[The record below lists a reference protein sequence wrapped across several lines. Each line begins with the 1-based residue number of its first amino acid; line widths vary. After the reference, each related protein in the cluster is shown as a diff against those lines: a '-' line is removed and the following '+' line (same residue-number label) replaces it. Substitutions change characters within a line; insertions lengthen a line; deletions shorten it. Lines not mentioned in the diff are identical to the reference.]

1 MRVGARSGQMKPQHV
16 ERQPIQQLWIQQH
29 KAAARTL
36 PARRDILVGL
46 DCDGVLASD
55 RLLWQVLHKRYP
67 THIPEQYEH
76 LRAYDWPRVTA
87 ETTELCLRL
96 SADPG
101 FAGRLAPVPKM
112 ADALRQLHAVGYRF
126 LIVTARPDCVR
137 GATRRWL
144 ARQGLDRCI
153 EAIHCVAHPS
163 EKVALVRELGC
174 SAFVE
179 DNHTTAEALGQVG
192 VRSYLLD
199 APYNRLP
206 THTSVRVRDWPAL
219 GNDLRHRLPLAGA
232 LPDEAASNLE
242 SLAPLAV

>member
-1 MRVGARSGQMKPQHV
+1 MNTQQLV
-16 ERQPIQQLWIQQH
+16 RQPVQPLWKKHDRPKQD
-29 KAAARTL
+29 KPMTPPVLGRA
-36 PARRDILVGL
+36 DILIGL

-67 THIPEQYEH
+67 THIPEQYEQ

-101 FAGRLAPVPKM
+101 FAGRLAPIPHM
-112 ADALRQLHAVGYRF
+112 AEALRQLRALGYRF
-126 LIVTARPDCVR
+126 QIVTARPDCVR

-144 ARQGLDRCI
+144 ARQGLDQCV
-153 EAIHCVAHPS
+153 EAIHCVARPVD
-163 EKVALVRELGC
+163 KVALVRELGC
-174 SAFVE
+174 AAFVE
-179 DNHTTAEALGQVG
+179 DNFTTAEALGQAG

-206 THTSVRVRDWPAL
+206 TRASVRVRGWRAL
-219 GNDLRHRLPLAGA
+219 GADIRRHLRLDAAPL
-232 LPDEAASNLE
+232 DAATSNIA
-242 SLAPLAV
+242 SLASIAV

>member
-1 MRVGARSGQMKPQHV
+1 MNTQHV
-16 ERQPIQQLWIQQH
+16 ERQPVHPLWKKQGKPKQD
-29 KAAARTL
+29 K
-36 PARRDILVGL
+36 PAPPPVLVRADILIGL

-67 THIPEQYEH
+67 TYIPEQYEQ

-101 FAGRLAPVPKM
+101 FAGRLAPIPHM
-112 ADALRQLHAVGYRF
+112 AEALRQLHALGYRF
-126 LIVTARPDCVR
+126 QIVTARPDCVR

-144 ARQGLDRCI
+144 ARQGLDQCV
-153 EAIHCVAHPS
+153 EAIHCVARPP

-174 SAFVE
+174 AAFVE
-179 DNHTTAEALGQVG
+179 DNHTTAEALGQAG

-206 THTSVRVRDWPAL
+206 SQASVRVRGWRAL
-219 GNDLRHRLPLAGA
+219 GTDLRRHLPLIDAPLGTAAG
-232 LPDEAASNLE
+232 NFE
-242 SLAPLAV
+242 SLASLAV